1 VKFLFTTTNE
11 WGKVIPP
18 ISMFKIFLP
27 RELVVLP
34 VIPQMVVWEG
44 CNSNEK
50 PNSFKVL
57 MDTTLHDEPL
67 SKKKYARRLFN
78 VEGRRGGWL
87 SSLGMHDVDIWR
99 MGSITSDAN

>member
-1 VKFLFTTTNE
+1 
-11 WGKVIPP
+11 
-18 ISMFKIFLP
+18 
-27 RELVVLP
+27 
-34 VIPQMVVWEG
+34 
-44 CNSNEK
+44 
-50 PNSFKVL
+50 